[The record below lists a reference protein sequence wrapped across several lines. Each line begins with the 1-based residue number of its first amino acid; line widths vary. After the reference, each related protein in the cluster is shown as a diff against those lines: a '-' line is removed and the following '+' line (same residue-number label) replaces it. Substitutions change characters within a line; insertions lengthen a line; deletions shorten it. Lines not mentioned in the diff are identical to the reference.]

1 MKQIQ
6 LPEGNKINI
15 RKARKADAIA
25 ILEYIDTICTES
37 DNLTFGKGEFDINI
51 EQEENIIDNASRKNN
66 ALYLVAVLENK
77 IIGNLTFS
85 AGKRPRIA
93 HTGEL
98 GISVLQEYWGQGIG
112 TEFIKCLIEWCKKSG
127 IIRKINLRVR
137 NDNYKAIHLYK
148 KLGFCEEGIV
158 TRDFLIKGIF
168 YDSILMGLKID

>member
-1 MKQIQ
+1 MKQLK
-6 LPEGNKINI
+6 LPDGNMITI
-15 RKARKADAIA
+15 RKARKADAKA

-51 EQEENIIDNASRKNN
+51 EQEEDFIENASKKNN
-66 ALYLVAVLENK
+66 ALYLVAEFENK

-85 AGKRPRIA
+85 AGKRPRIS
-93 HTGEL
+93 HSGEF
-98 GISVLQEYWGQGIG
+98 GVGVIKEYWGQGIG
-112 TEFIKCLIEWCKKSG
+112 TELINCLIEWSKNSG
-127 IIRKINLRVR
+127 IIRKLNLRVR